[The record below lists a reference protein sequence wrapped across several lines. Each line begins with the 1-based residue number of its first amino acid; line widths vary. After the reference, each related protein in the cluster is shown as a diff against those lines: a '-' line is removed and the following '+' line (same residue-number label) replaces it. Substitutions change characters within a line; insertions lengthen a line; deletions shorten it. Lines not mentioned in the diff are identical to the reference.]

1 MNNFDRFK
9 HVQGQI
15 AVRLTTLQAWEIDGI
30 PPTKKLPHSLNQVR
44 SWEDTDLGI
53 SKIGSPESFTT
64 KHREHGATVKEIAE
78 VLEVLIKRQRETK
91 PIAPSLA
98 TQLKH
103 ERRRSGA
110 LKKTLENS
118 ANGYATI
125 TVQHEEASRDLRV
138 TRQSLDSAN
147 ARISDLERELKE
159 VHRQRDKFSKSE
171 NVTQLRPPRST

>member
-1 MNNFDRFK
+1 MNNLERFK

-53 SKIGSPESFTT
+53 SRIGSPGSFTT
-64 KHREHGATVKEIAE
+64 KHPEHGASVKEIAE

-91 PIAPSLA
+91 PRAPSLA

-103 ERRRSGA
+103 ERRRSAA

-118 ANGYATI
+118 ANGYATV
-125 TVQHEEASRDLRV
+125 TVQLEETLRNYRV
-138 TRQSLDSAN
+138 NRQSLDSAK
-147 ARISDLERELKE
+147 ATISDLVRELEK
-159 VHRQRDKFSKSE
+159 VRRQRDKFSKSE
-171 NVTQLRPPRST
+171 NVTELCPRRST